1 MTAYAH
7 VTRMVNSLLHAI
19 PPPPPPPTPLKLK
32 RSSAV
37 KYNYQFL
44 EKKNIYSLKMLE
56 ATITMLAHLHYIE
69 CAYKNIQADKEYRW
83 YQTTTIKVWEEK
95 RTKTKRSMNEKKYV
109 KISQKFEGINKT
121 LLLYKFNPE
130 HGQVSDITK
139 L

>member
-19 PPPPPPPTPLKLK
+19 PLPPPPPTPLKLK

-56 ATITMLAHLHYIE
+56 ATITMLAHLHYID
-69 CAYKNIQADKEYRW
+69 CAYKNIQADKEYR
-83 YQTTTIKVWEEK
+83 
-95 RTKTKRSMNEKKYV
+95 
-109 KISQKFEGINKT
+109 
-121 LLLYKFNPE
+121 
-130 HGQVSDITK
+130 
-139 L
+139 